1 MKILRVYFKSLN
13 RSALSEKSFA
23 RFEKKKKKCSKQT
36 IDRDEQQRVIF
47 IPLISWNIPVS
58 QCSAENHSVE
68 VFSIS
73 MHRDSSCIVA

>member
-13 RSALSEKSFA
+13 RNALSEKSFA
-23 RFEKKKKKCSKQT
+23 RFEKKKCSKQT
-36 IDRDEQQRVIF
+36 IDRNEQQRVIF

>member
-23 RFEKKKKKCSKQT
+23 RFEKKKKKFYKQT

>member
-13 RSALSEKSFA
+13 RNALSEKSFA
-23 RFEKKKKKCSKQT
+23 RFEKKCSKQT
-36 IDRDEQQRVIF
+36 IDRNEQQRVIF